1 MVVAFITSF
10 VWPFNTALKSKSLD
24 LKFGVSALAI
34 SFDQAL
40 GIHQQAI
47 QVRADR
53 AEIIANNIANADTPG
68 FKAKDL
74 SFEDAL
80 ASATQGRGF
89 NLSKTDGQ
97 HISGFR
103 DIGSDISYRVP
114 NQPDTGDG
122 NTVDVQTE
130 RANFMQNSM
139 EYQASL
145 SFLSSKIQTMRKAI
159 KGE

>member
-1 MVVAFITSF
+1 MLLLLFLIS
-10 VWPFNTALKSKSLD
+10 SLRRNW
-24 LKFGVSALAI
+24 LRYKNVKGTLMAI
-34 SFDQAL
+34 SFDKAL
-40 GIHQQAI
+40 GIHQYSVG
-47 QVRADR
+47 VRERR
-53 AEIIANNIANADTPG
+53 AEVLASNIANADTPG

-74 SFEDAL
+74 NFKDAL

-89 NLSKTDGQ
+89 KLSRTSER
-97 HISGFR
+97 HISGGR
-103 DIGSDISYRVP
+103 GIASDIQYRIP

-130 RANFMQNSM
+130 RTNFMQNSM

-159 KGE
+159 KGQ

>member
-1 MVVAFITSF
+1 M
-10 VWPFNTALKSKSLD
+10 
-24 LKFGVSALAI
+24 AI
-34 SFDQAL
+34 NFDNAL
-40 GIHQQAI
+40 GVHQYSVG
-47 QVRADR
+47 VRERR
-53 AEIIANNIANADTPG
+53 AEVLASNIANADTPG

-89 NLSKTDGQ
+89 NLSKTSGR

-103 DIGSDISYRVP
+103 DINSDVAYRVP

-130 RANFMQNSM
+130 RASFMENSM

-145 SFLSSKIQTMRKAI
+145 SFLSSKFQTMRKAI

>member
-1 MVVAFITSF
+1 M
-10 VWPFNTALKSKSLD
+10 
-24 LKFGVSALAI
+24 AI
-34 SFDQAL
+34 NFDKAL
-40 GIHQQAI
+40 GVHQYSVG
-47 QVRADR
+47 VRERR
-53 AEIIANNIANADTPG
+53 AEVLASNIANADTPG

-74 SFEDAL
+74 SFKDAL

-89 NLSKTDGQ
+89 NLSKTSER
-97 HISGFR
+97 HISGSRDVGTDLQFR
-103 DIGSDISYRVP
+103 IP

-130 RANFMQNSM
+130 RASFMQNSM

>member
-1 MVVAFITSF
+1 M
-10 VWPFNTALKSKSLD
+10 
-24 LKFGVSALAI
+24 AI
-34 SFDQAL
+34 NFDKAL
-40 GIHQQAI
+40 GVHQYSVG
-47 QVRADR
+47 VRERR
-53 AEIIANNIANADTPG
+53 AEVLASNIANADTPG

-74 SFEDAL
+74 SFKDAL

-89 NLSKTDGQ
+89 NLSKTSDR
-97 HISGFR
+97 HISGSR
-103 DIGSDISYRVP
+103 DVGSDIQFRVP

-130 RANFMQNSM
+130 RANYMQNSM

>member
-1 MVVAFITSF
+1 M
-10 VWPFNTALKSKSLD
+10 
-24 LKFGVSALAI
+24 AI
-34 SFDQAL
+34 NFDKAL
-40 GIHQQAI
+40 GVHQYSVG
-47 QVRADR
+47 VRERR
-53 AEIIANNIANADTPG
+53 AEVLASNIANADTPG

-74 SFEDAL
+74 SFKDAL

-89 NLSKTDGQ
+89 NLSKTSEH
-97 HISGFR
+97 HISGFKDVGTDLQFR
-103 DIGSDISYRVP
+103 IP

-130 RANFMQNSM
+130 RASFMQNSM

>member
-1 MVVAFITSF
+1 M
-10 VWPFNTALKSKSLD
+10 
-24 LKFGVSALAI
+24 AI
-34 SFDQAL
+34 NFDKAL
-40 GIHQQAI
+40 GVHQYSVG
-47 QVRADR
+47 VRERR
-53 AEIIANNIANADTPG
+53 AEVIASNIANADTPG

-74 SFEDAL
+74 SFKDAL

-89 NLSKTDGQ
+89 NLSKTSDR

-103 DIGSDISYRVP
+103 DVGSDVQFRVP

-130 RANFMQNSM
+130 RASFMQNSM

-159 KGE
+159 KGQ